1 MPCIYETT
9 NLYNLS
15 RGIVPYR
22 YVGSDQNDRSDYFG
36 SSALL
41 KEHIR
46 FLGQENFSKKTLEYF
61 VEISNKDLRSLESK
75 ILKDLGVRSNET
87 YYNKNEN
94 YAPGCGVKGMKHM
107 AKYPRSNQWK
117 QSRKGWVPTEKTKK
131 VWTEQRTGKKA
142 KDSTKKLMSIQRS
155 GEKNPNS
162 LNWTVTDPTGHTH
175 NIKALRAWCK
185 ENNYNYRIVYHSL
198 HGWSSMKHGI
208 GRGGRKK
215 VQE

>member
-1 MPCIYETT
+1 MAHGRGVHPLLLGITSWITWDLEVWWPRGLHQGLLLAIISTYFKIKP
-9 NLYNLS
+9 S
-15 RGIVPYR
+15 RG
-22 YVGSDQNDRSDYFG
+22 
-36 SSALL
+36 
-41 KEHIR
+41 K
-46 FLGQENFSKKTLEYF
+46 
-61 VEISNKDLRSLESK
+61 SLA
-75 ILKDLGVRSNET
+75 T
-87 YYNKNEN
+87 
-94 YAPGCGVKGMKHM
+94 
-107 AKYPRSNQWK
+107 
-117 QSRKGWVPTEKTKK
+117 KGWVPTEKTKK